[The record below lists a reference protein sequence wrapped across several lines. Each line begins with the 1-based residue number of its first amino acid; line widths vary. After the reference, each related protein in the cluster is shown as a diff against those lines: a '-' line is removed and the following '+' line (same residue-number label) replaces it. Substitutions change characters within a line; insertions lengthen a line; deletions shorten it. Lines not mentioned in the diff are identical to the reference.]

1 MALLEQ
7 LTLDLETAVKSGDTM
22 SRDTLRMVLTS
33 VKNKSIEKMGKLT
46 DEDVVA
52 ALQKEV
58 KSREEAAATY
68 DKGNRPELA
77 EKERKEKAIIEKYLP
92 AQMSDEEL
100 TGIIKAAITETG
112 ASGVADMGKVMA
124 AVMPKVAG
132 KAEGNRVSV
141 IVRETLASGS

>member
-22 SRDTLRMVLTS
+22 SRDTLRMVLTAI
-33 VKNKSIEKMGKLT
+33 KNKSIEKMGKLT

-58 KSREEAAATY
+58 KSREEAAVTY

-124 AVMPKVAG
+124 AVMPKVSG
-132 KAEGNRVSV
+132 KADGNRVSSK
-141 IVRETLASGS
+141 VREALG